1 VSDIWALLGIAPTT
15 DERSIKKA
23 YATQVRVYRPDT
35 HPQEFSQ
42 LRQAYELA
50 LRLRHAEPVHD
61 AEPAA
66 EAPPESAPQPAET
79 VASEPAAQPAA
90 APSEAYVML
99 DGLAQ
104 CYREQGEVEAVTL
117 MHAQIASLSSKTI
130 DTRLDYEGM
139 LLSSLL
145 NHTQPPLLI
154 TFEAARQFQWAS
166 HMHDVE
172 QQVGSYGARRLT
184 VLLELSN
191 RAVFAKRFSSN
202 RWINRLFEANPH
214 LPRIG
219 FLPHI
224 TLAKTTAQQWS
235 DVCWESGFAELKH
248 QINTHVAVRLDK
260 LIYSTDILFAC
271 IVGFCIWIVGV
282 NANWFGDETL
292 RVCSALAVTLIAM
305 PLPTFWRWFRLQ
317 PWTPQVFRKKTEGQN
332 LLSPNHKNKVLVT
345 IGAGVFILLLAISFA
360 SPHPTGSPI
369 VQNIAI
375 AVLWIYG
382 IGFAA
387 AIGGGY
393 LGTVWALVAITEHF
407 LTIPLLVIE
416 RISDRYEFEQLRQSR
431 VAQWPALRWQQRLK
445 NLPAAWSSERK
456 KAKLRKQ
463 EAAQR
468 SPFTSTPEKASNWMW
483 LWFAAMLLIAAIRG
497 ISAK

>member
-50 LRLRHAEPVHD
+50 LHLRHAEPVHE

-79 VASEPAAQPAA
+79 VASEQAAQPAA

-99 DGLAQ
+99 DSLAQ
-104 CYREQGEVEAVTL
+104 CYREQGEVEATTL

-191 RAVFAKRFSSN
+191 RAVFSKRFSSN

-219 FLPHI
+219 FLPDV
-224 TLAKTTAQQWS
+224 KEAQQTGMAWLAWC
-235 DVCWESGFAELKH
+235 DEAQLPELK
-248 QINTHVAVRLDK
+248 QQLNTTTMDRIDK
-260 LIYSTDILFAC
+260 LILTTDVWLALLVGWLFWIVFRDTPKMQHAVLLAVGTIASSAIFVTLPLCWRRIRAQPWMLERLHRPVWGSPPPQAKWQSRMEMGFIGIIPLSMLSVIFLSSDAPAPLRLFSITYFVLLGVLISCLVLAMVWRVILFVEQLAS
-271 IVGFCIWIVGV
+271 
-282 NANWFGDETL
+282 NTPLKL
-292 RVCSALAVTLIAM
+292 R
-305 PLPTFWRWFRLQ
+305 
-317 PWTPQVFRKKTEGQN
+317 
-332 LLSPNHKNKVLVT
+332 
-345 IGAGVFILLLAISFA
+345 
-360 SPHPTGSPI
+360 
-369 VQNIAI
+369 
-375 AVLWIYG
+375 
-382 IGFAA
+382 
-387 AIGGGY
+387 
-393 LGTVWALVAITEHF
+393 GT
-407 LTIPLLVIE
+407 
-416 RISDRYEFEQLRQSR
+416 SDVYAFEQLRQSR

-468 SPFTSTPEKASNWMW
+468 SPVTSTPEKASNWMW
-483 LWFAAMLLIAAIRG
+483 LWFAAMLLIAAMRT